1 MPRPSP
7 AMQVMIA
14 AARKAGRD
22 LKRDFGELEHL
33 QVSKKGPADFVTASD
48 LRAENVLFEEL
59 SRARPGYG
67 LLMEERGAV
76 EGSDR
81 SHRFIV
87 DPLDGTL
94 NFMHALPQFAIS
106 IALERDGELVSGLV
120 YNPVTDDIFLAE
132 KGLGAFWN
140 DRRMRVSARIRLDE
154 SLFATG
160 IPFRGRPDHPLFSAE
175 LGRVMAETAGVR
187 RFGAASLDLA
197 FLAAGRFDVFW
208 ERHLKPWDV
217 AAGIVLVREAGGFVR
232 DIDDPR
238 GDPLTSGAILAAN
251 PGVIEPALKLLRG

>member
-7 AMQVMIA
+7 ALQVMIA

-33 QVSKKGPADFVTASD
+33 QVSKKGPADFVTAAD
-48 LRAENVLFEEL
+48 LRAENVLYEEL

-67 LLMEERGAV
+67 FLMEERGAV

-120 YNPVTDDIFLAE
+120 YNPATDDVFFAE
-132 KGLGAFWN
+132 KGIGAWWN

-160 IPFRGRPDHPLFSAE
+160 IPFRGRPDHSLFSAE
-175 LGRVMAETAGVR
+175 LSSVMAETAGVR
-187 RFGAASLDLA
+187 RFGAAALDLA

-208 ERHLKPWDV
+208 ERNLKPWDI

-232 DIDDPR
+232 ELDDSR
-238 GDPLTSGAILAAN
+238 ADPLVSGSILAAN
-251 PGVIEPALKLLRG
+251 PGVMESAVKLLHG